1 MTGRVEALWVK
12 RAHGSVMDR
21 KPAIELVTNR
31 GVAGS
36 ADQRTRRQVTVIDA
50 DRWEAICRSLG
61 AQIDPST
68 RRANVMLRGVDLRNS
83 RGRLLK
89 IGSTVVRLLG
99 ETRPC
104 NLMDESFSGLR
115 EAMKPEWGGG
125 AYGEIVEGGEIRVGD
140 EARLEGGT

>member
-1 MTGRVEALWVK
+1 MSGRVEALWIK
-12 RAHGSVMDR
+12 RAHGSVMDP
-21 KPAIELVTNR
+21 KTAIELVTNR

-50 DRWEAICRSLG
+50 DRWEAICRALG
-61 AQIDPST
+61 ADIDPAT
-68 RRANVMLRGVDLRNS
+68 RRANVMLRGIDLRNS
-83 RGRLLK
+83 RGKLLK
-89 IGSTVVRLLG
+89 IGRTVVRLLG

-104 NLMDESFSGLR
+104 NLMEESFAGLR

-140 EARLEGGT
+140 EATLEAGA